1 MAMFDQF
8 PTKSTRVTALGSTPQ
23 ALASGPVHVGG
34 IVIRAGTSATL
45 VTFRNVDDT
54 VLFQMD
60 VTAGETTYWDI
71 KASFT
76 DLEVIAD
83 AGTASEVTVFHL

>member
-1 MAMFDQF
+1 MAMFDQY
-8 PTKSTRVTALGSTPQ
+8 PTKSTRITSLAATNQ
-23 ALASGPVHVGG
+23 TIASGPVHING
-34 IVIRAGTSATL
+34 IVIRAATSCTL
-45 VTFRNVDDT
+45 VTFRNIDDT